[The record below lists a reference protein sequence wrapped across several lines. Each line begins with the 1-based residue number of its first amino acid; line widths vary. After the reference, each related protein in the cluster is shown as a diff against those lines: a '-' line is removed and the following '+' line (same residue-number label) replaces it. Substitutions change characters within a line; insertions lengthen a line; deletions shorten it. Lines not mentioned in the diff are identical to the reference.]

1 MLPDVFLLTTTAK
14 ILYLINK
21 EHQPNRKFTPL
32 PTLFDLVAYLF
43 QLGCLS
49 FSIGLPT
56 QNTPERVFSI
66 FTHRKDYHVNYFH
79 YIC

>member
-32 PTLFDLVAYLF
+32 PTLFDLVAYPF
-43 QLGCLS
+43 QSGCLPKIPPKG
-49 FSIGLPT
+49 FS
-56 QNTPERVFSI
+56 VFSHTERTTMSII
-66 FTHRKDYHVNYFH
+66 FTIFVSFL
-79 YIC
+79 